1 MCNHSWTSNHA
12 ALLKFISSS
21 NSDKDRQK
29 LYPIDKKLQDS
40 SQRESLSKTFTIYH
54 LRIFKVVNLPFDDPY
69 LFYSAILSMLSP
81 KSFIKPPLGTIL
93 SIHFNTEAR
102 LNVSKWIVV
111 FSESGGENP
120 SLLCFNQVALFRGV

>member
-69 LFYSAILSMLSP
+69 LFDSAILSMFSP

-93 SIHFNTEAR
+93 SVHFNAEAR
-102 LNVSKWIVV
+102 LNVFYTIFHLSTFTGDASTI
-111 FSESGGENP
+111 FT
-120 SLLCFNQVALFRGV
+120 A